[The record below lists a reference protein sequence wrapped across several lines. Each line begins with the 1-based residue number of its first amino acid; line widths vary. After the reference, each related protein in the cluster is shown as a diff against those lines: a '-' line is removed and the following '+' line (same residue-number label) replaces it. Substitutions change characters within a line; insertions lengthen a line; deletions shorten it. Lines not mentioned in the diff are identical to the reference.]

1 MLSWGNMNMFDY
13 KQRLLADKVSLN
25 LWGVPKGL
33 DDLLYPLGN
42 QGTNPNKVSRRILM
56 KGLPQPLGYAQG
68 FRRPPVSSGQSWHQ
82 SQQGKQENFEKV
94 SLNLWGCA
102 GFVLRSAEV

>member
-13 KQRLLADKVSLN
+13 KERLLADKFSLN

-42 QGTNPNKVSRRILM
+42 QGTNPNKVRIRRL
-56 KGLPQPLGYAQG
+56 
-68 FRRPPVSSGQSWHQ
+68 
-82 SQQGKQENFEKV
+82 
-94 SLNLWGCA
+94 LNRL
-102 GFVLRSAEV
+102 